1 MSVTLHNG
9 SETLSHFAV
18 VVESKVLRNFRYGEH
33 RQNIVNLVIHLK
45 PRTTTTSSPSSS
57 SSQGTAVEAT
67 GDPTASA
74 LTPNTYLNA
83 VGSIRAT
90 NTSAIQNSTTTAVN
104 ILSEKEEYERKFFL
118 LRVFVLGTIGCVFST
133 LTLMF
138 WIYFMYLWRTWDAGK
153 RDSGSV
159 SVQPNE
165 DLEIQRVSFC
175 SGTVLEVFSREKMCI
190 CRTLLKEYERGKK
203 TRKACHTLFYPL
215 F

>member
-1 MSVTLHNG
+1 M
-9 SETLSHFAV
+9 
-18 VVESKVLRNFRYGEH
+18 
-33 RQNIVNLVIHLK
+33 IHLK

-175 SGTVLEVFSREKMCI
+175 SGAVFFFLQRKMCI
-190 CRTLLKEYERGKK
+190 CKNMSERKK

-215 F
+215 I

>member
-1 MSVTLHNG
+1 MAQKPYRILQYSR
-9 SETLSHFAV
+9 
-18 VVESKVLRNFRYGEH
+18 VLFFFRYGEH
-33 RQNIVNLVIHLK
+33 RQNILNLVIHLK

-90 NTSAIQNSTTTAVN
+90 NTSAIQNSTATAVN

-175 SGTVLEVFSREKMCI
+175 SGAVFFFSLQRKMCI
-190 CRTLLKEYERGKK
+190 CKNMSERKK
-203 TRKACHTLFYPL
+203 DS
-215 F
+215 

>member
-18 VVESKVLRNFRYGEH
+18 LKSSILFRYGEH
-33 RQNIVNLVIHLK
+33 RQNILNLVIHLK

-175 SGTVLEVFSREKMCI
+175 SGAVFFFSLQRKMCI
-190 CRTLLKEYERGKK
+190 CKNMSERKK

-215 F
+215 I